1 MLPSQLYES
10 LPYLYLAAGV
20 ACFALLP
27 HPIGAW
33 AGVLLINAGALVWIM
48 RAERRRLNQ
57 KSGGDG
63 LFHIPFWLYELQPFL
78 YFGTGAFLYFRFDNE
93 FLYPSAFILCLCGL
107 LIWRL
112 RYQNRFQ
119 E

>member
-10 LPYLYLAAGV
+10 LPYLYLVAGI
-20 ACFALLP
+20 ACFALLA
-27 HPIGAW
+27 HPLGGW
-33 AGVLLINAGALVWIM
+33 AGVLLFNAGAMVWIM

-63 LFHIPFWLYELQPFL
+63 LWHMPFWLYELQPFL
-78 YFGTGAFLYFRFDNE
+78 YVCVGSILFLRFDNE
-93 FLYPSAFILCLCGL
+93 YLYPSAFIFCLCGL